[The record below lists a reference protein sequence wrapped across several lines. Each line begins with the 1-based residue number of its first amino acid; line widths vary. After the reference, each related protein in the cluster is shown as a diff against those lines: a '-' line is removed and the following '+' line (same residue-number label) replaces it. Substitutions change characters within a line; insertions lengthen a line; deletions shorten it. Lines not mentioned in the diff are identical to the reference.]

1 MILGKKIKEARLRSK
16 LTQQQLGDVI
26 NVTKTSVC
34 CYEKGLRTP
43 NVETLEAIA
52 KALDIPVASL
62 FSSNGVRDN
71 SLIRRL
77 CMKKHIYDFI
87 VVNSSKDEIEELEK
101 IINA

>member
-1 MILGKKIKEARLRSK
+1 MIVGKRIREARLRSR
-16 LTQQQLGDVI
+16 LTQQELGDVI

-71 SLIRRL
+71 SLIKRI
-77 CMKKHIYDFI
+77 CMKKNIYEYIMD
-87 VVNSSKDEIEELEK
+87 NCSKDEVEELK
-101 IINA
+101 RIMNA